1 MSPRIL
7 RIRTPAERRKMNLPV
22 AGGCALVIFGGT
34 GDLTEKKLMPSLYRL
49 DRSESLDP
57 CFAIIGVSR
66 TKMSD
71 EEYREAMREA
81 VEREVSR
88 FDADAWDRFV
98 DRLHY
103 LEADLTDAVAYEDL
117 AGRLDELGVGEP
129 ELGNHLFYLAVP
141 PFLMVEIVRGLE
153 RVGLTDHG
161 EEGWTRIVVEKPFG
175 DDLESAKEL
184 AGELERIF
192 DEEQVYRIDHFLG
205 KETVQNILAFRFG
218 NALFE
223 PVWNRN
229 YVDHVEITAAES
241 FGVGDR
247 TGFYEGTGALRDM
260 VANHILQML
269 TLIAMEPPVAYDERS
284 VREEKVQVLRSIPP
298 MSPEQVAE
306 RTVRGQYGPGE
317 VEGEAVPGYRELDGV
332 EEGSTT
338 ETYAAVEFRIEN
350 WRWSGVPF
358 FVRTGKR
365 LAATVTEIAVHFQK
379 TPHSLFHKDDGEVA
393 ANTIVLR
400 LKPEEGIDVTFSAK
414 VPGEGMRTSQVRM
427 EFDYETAFGV
437 ELPEA
442 YQTLLL
448 DAMEGDPTHFT
459 RGDEAMWQWR
469 LIDPIRTAWAEMDAD
484 FPNYP
489 AGSEGPA
496 TARRLVERNGHAWRP
511 LVEEDDEEPIR
522 MDGSADESAAPG
534 NAPGADGSTAD
545 ASPSGD
551 SSTAQ
556 DAPA

>member
-1 MSPRIL
+1 MTPRIL
-7 RIRTPAERRKMNLPV
+7 RVRSPAERRRMNLPV
-22 AGGCALVIFGGT
+22 AGRCAMVIFGGT
-34 GDLTEKKLMPSLYRL
+34 GDLAERKLMPSLYRL
-49 DRSESLDP
+49 DRKGSLDP
-57 CFAIIGVSR
+57 CFAILGVSQSA
-66 TKMSD
+66 MSD
-71 EEYREAMREA
+71 QAYREAMREG
-81 VEREVSR
+81 VEREVDG
-88 FDADAWDRFV
+88 FDVEAWERFV
-98 DRLHY
+98 ERLHY
-103 LEADLTDAVAYEDL
+103 LDADLTTDTAYEAL
-117 AGRLDELGVGEP
+117 ADRLDALGVGEP
-129 ELGNHLFYLAVP
+129 ERGNHLFYLAVP

-153 RVGLTDHG
+153 KVDLTAEG
-161 EEGWTRIVVEKPFG
+161 EGWTRIVVEKPFG
-175 DDLESAKEL
+175 KDLDSAKEL
-184 AGELERIF
+184 AGELERVF

-229 YVDHVEITAAES
+229 YLDHVEITAAES
-241 FGVGDR
+241 LGVEDR

-260 VANHILQML
+260 VANHILQLL

-284 VREEKVQVLRSIPP
+284 IREEKVQVLRSMPP
-298 MSPEQVAE
+298 MSPEEVAE

-317 VEGEAVPGYRELDGV
+317 VDGEAVAGYREHDGV

-338 ETYAAVEFRIEN
+338 ETFAAVEFRVEN

-358 FVRTGKR
+358 YVRTGKR
-365 LAATVTEIAVHFQK
+365 LSTTVTEIAVHFQK
-379 TPHSLFHKDDGEVA
+379 TPHSLFQREDGEVA

-414 VPGEGMRTSQVRM
+414 VPGEGMRTAQVRM
-427 EFDYETAFGV
+427 EFDYEAAFGV

-469 LIDPIRTAWAEMDAD
+469 LIDPIRTAWADAEAD

-489 AGSEGPA
+489 AGSAGPEA
-496 TARRLVERNGHAWRP
+496 ARRLTERTGHSWRP
-511 LVEEDDEEPIR
+511 LVEEVEEDSVEMTVPPEEPGTEGETR
-522 MDGSADESAAPG
+522 ASARPEAAPR
-534 NAPGADGSTAD
+534 D
-545 ASPSGD
+545 ATS
-551 SSTAQ
+551 
-556 DAPA
+556 